1 MLLSSKPEHSQAL
14 ARGPVVVGSR
24 LVRTCNDNG
33 VSGMPD
39 IAGSDEIGLTLPE
52 QVQALVEWIGAGR
65 RLTQTGRLTLA
76 DARALVSLLGTVD
89 RIDPVIGGRVFRT
102 KSSQELPRLNLLVEW
117 VKAAGLV
124 RAVGGKLV
132 PVKKNAKLLSE
143 PERLRAVLFEAFAK
157 IPSDAVVPS
166 GWITSLVLP
175 GFRETCVE
183 LRFQL
188 GSGDWVPLEVLQSAV
203 WADLAPRFVLDHLDA
218 ERMAR
223 LREITARDTA
233 HVVALWR
240 ALGTVETDD
249 GRVRLS
255 GAVLHAGLA
264 GRGGVESGEELFQ
277 LRVMLDDTDPQ
288 VWRRVLAPASIR
300 LDRLHGVLQAALGW
314 TDSHLHV
321 FTVGE
326 ARYGWRD
333 PDFAEDI
340 AAEDTVRLA
349 DIAGPGA
356 IVGYEYDFGDGW
368 EHEILVEAVVL
379 AEAGIV
385 YPRCVDG
392 AAACPPED
400 CGGTWGY
407 RDLCETLADPGAAD
421 HQEMLDWL
429 GIDHADQ
436 FDPAAFDVDAANR
449 RIAADWIRRGT
460 RGRG

>member
-1 MLLSSKPEHSQAL
+1 
-14 ARGPVVVGSR
+14 
-24 LVRTCNDNG
+24 VRTCNDGG
-33 VSGMPD
+33 VSGTPD
-39 IAGSDEIGLTLPE
+39 IAGSDEIRLALLE

-76 DARALVSLLGTVD
+76 DARALVPLLGTGD
-89 RIDPVIGGRVFRT
+89 RIDPVIGERVFRT

-117 VKAAGLV
+117 AKAAGLI
-124 RAVGGKLV
+124 RAVSGKLV

-175 GFRETCVE
+175 GFRETCAE

-218 ERMAR
+218 ERLAR
-223 LREITARDTA
+223 LREITVRDTT

-240 ALGTVETDD
+240 ALGAVEADE
-249 GRVRLS
+249 GRVRVS
-255 GAVLHAGLA
+255 GAVLHAVLT

-288 VWRRVLAPASIR
+288 VWRRVLVPASIR

-321 FTVGE
+321 FIIGE
-326 ARYGWRD
+326 VRYGWRD
-333 PDFAEDI
+333 PDFDEDI

-349 DIAGPGA
+349 DIAGLGTV
-356 IVGYEYDFGDGW
+356 VGYEYDFGDGW
-368 EHEILVEAVVL
+368 EHEILVEAVVSS
-379 AEAGIV
+379 EPGVV

-407 RDLCETLADPGAAD
+407 RDLRETLADPGTAD
-421 HQEMLDWL
+421 HEEMLDWL
-429 GIDHADQ
+429 GIEDAGQ
-436 FDPAAFDVDAANR
+436 FDPAAFDLDVANR
-449 RIAADWIRRGT
+449 RIAADWITRGT
-460 RGRG
+460 HESG